1 MRILKRYWEKRNR
14 HMRTRRHILVGAL
27 APLVLARPAWAA
39 TRCIPDPKLGGQLC
53 KGYVDITNAFQ
64 ETYHASHDPGALWIA
79 CVAVVF
85 AVYGHVIQQRRIA
98 EEAYGDFD
106 KVPMDKGLAVLK
118 PLERAWKDDDGVSF
132 RAAMEPVFDSS
143 VAGAKLDQSTLIE
156 PLFNG
161 DPLLLIGSHS
171 VVLTALAYAKGNAP
185 DRLVAGFV
193 FDPMP
198 MVGPRALDVDE
209 IVPESSGGSLR
220 FAVRAKLKKG

>member
-1 MRILKRYWEKRNR
+1 M
-14 HMRTRRHILVGAL
+14 HTRRHFLAGAL
-27 APLVLARPAWAA
+27 APLVLAKPAFAA

-64 ETYHASHDPGALWIA
+64 ETYHASHEPGALWVA

-98 EEAYGDFD
+98 EEAYDDFD
-106 KVPMDKGLAVLK
+106 KVSMDSGLAVLK
-118 PLERAWKDDDGVSF
+118 PLERLWKDDDGVSF
-132 RAAMEPVFDSS
+132 RASMEPVFDSD
-143 VAGAKLDQSTLIE
+143 AGAKLDQTALIQ
-156 PLFNG
+156 PLFEG
-161 DPLLLIGSHS
+161 DPLLLMGGGHP

-198 MVGPRALDVDE
+198 MVGPRALDIDE
-209 IVPESSGGSLR
+209 VVPESAGGSLR
-220 FAVRAKLKKG
+220 FAVRANLEKV

>member
-1 MRILKRYWEKRNR
+1 M
-14 HMRTRRHILVGAL
+14 HTRRHFLAGAL
-27 APLVLARPAWAA
+27 APLVLAKPAWAA
-39 TRCIPDPKLGGQLC
+39 TRCVPDPKHGGALC

-64 ETYHASHDPGALWIA
+64 ETYHASHEPGALWIA

-98 EEAYGDFD
+98 EEAYGDFNN
-106 KVPMDKGLAVLK
+106 VPVESGLAVLK
-118 PLERAWKDDDGVSF
+118 PIERVWKDDDGVSF
-132 RAAMEPVFDSS
+132 SASMEPVFDSGA
-143 VAGAKLDQSTLIE
+143 AGATLDQSALIK

-185 DRLVAGFV
+185 DRVVAGFV

-220 FAVRAKLKKG
+220 FAVRARLEKV

>member
-1 MRILKRYWEKRNR
+1 M
-14 HMRTRRHILVGAL
+14 HTRRHFLAGAL
-27 APLVLARPAWAA
+27 APLALARPAWAA

-53 KGYVDITNAFQ
+53 KGYVDITDAYQ
-64 ETYHASHDPGALWIA
+64 ETYHASHEPAALWIA

-106 KVPMDKGLAVLK
+106 KISMDSGLALLK
-118 PLERAWKDDDGVSF
+118 PLERVWKDDDGVSF
-132 RAAMEPVFDSS
+132 RASMEPVFNSD
-143 VAGAKLDQSTLIE
+143 GGGKYDQSALIQ

-161 DPLLLIGSHS
+161 DPLLLMGGGHP
-171 VVLTALAYAKGNAP
+171 VVLTALAYAKGSAP

-198 MVGPRALDVDE
+198 MVGPRALDIDE
-209 IVPESSGGSLR
+209 VVPESAGGSLQ
-220 FAVRAKLKKG
+220 FAVRAKLEKV